1 MEISGTERVGKK
13 TGRVIVWTVRWTWK
27 RGHLEQGRQGVEV
40 GTKLG
45 VHMRAFTGLWERG
58 LLGRLE
64 GKADISVGDGDC
76 PDKIR
81 LD

>member
-1 MEISGTERVGKK
+1 MGPEEGHFGAGETR
-13 TGRVIVWTVRWTWK
+13 
-27 RGHLEQGRQGVEV
+27 RGG

-45 VHMRAFTGLWERG
+45 VHVRAFTGQWERG

-76 PDKIR
+76 LDKIR